1 MDRTTSTD
9 KHCYWKCLPEV
20 WYTVTRNVY
29 QKYDTPFSI
38 LDPGTGEIWEKL
50 EWNISQ
56 MPQILEIAFQTWRP
70 FLAQFANA
78 RKCIRPE
85 TTPHLSLKM
94 TKHQKIPSF
103 YPKILGR
110 SVVQV
115 VLILISNA
123 AHPIHTSCVKPNF
136 LCWVAYT
143 YKRKDPHHMLY
154 LAFSENS
161 PCPFPPSPDLF

>member
-50 EWNISQ
+50 EWKISQ

-136 LCWVAYT
+136 
-143 YKRKDPHHMLY
+143 
-154 LAFSENS
+154 
-161 PCPFPPSPDLF
+161 